1 MAENRQLIEIQEV
14 TKTYG
19 VVRALTKV
27 SFSID
32 RGEIHTILGENGA
45 GKSTLMKIISGEQA
59 PTSGQ
64 IVVDGAPM
72 KSYSPTVSQAAGIYM
87 VHQELAIFEN
97 MTVAENMF
105 PNFRQMRGGRIDKR
119 QLHQRTQEMLDLFGL
134 KTIHPAQPMA
144 SVTLGGQQMV
154 EILRCIAAKPR
165 AIILDEPTSGLNDSE
180 AEHLMA
186 ILRKLKG
193 EGVTILYI
201 SHRLKEIMEISDR
214 VSVLRDGQYI
224 NTFNNSPSLTEG
236 DLINSMVG
244 RDLSA
249 ALYTQKSGSTADNSA
264 VLLEAKALHKKNV
277 LRETSL
283 SLHKGEVVGVF
294 GLEGCGMSRLSRMLY
309 GLEKPDGG
317 HVLLKGQEIR
327 RPTPRAMVQNKVMY
341 LNNNRKIAGLLLHRP
356 VGENIPLSIQK
367 EVSGPLGVIN
377 RKKRDDIS
385 ESFVKSFSI
394 ALPSLKMNPV
404 KLSGGNQQKVML
416 SACLAPKPQVLIVNE
431 PTRGVDVGAKSE
443 IHNFL
448 LAQAAEGVGV
458 LIFSSEMPELMKL
471 CDRILVM
478 RNGAIVAD
486 IPTPDFSEQTIM
498 RYAAIGEMQ

>member
-1 MAENRQLIEIQEV
+1 MVQNSQLITINGV

-19 VVRALTKV
+19 VVKALTNV

-32 RGEIHTILGENGA
+32 KGEIHTILGENGA
-45 GKSTLMKIISGEQA
+45 GKSTLMKIISGEQS
-59 PTSGQ
+59 PTAGS
-64 IVVDGAPM
+64 IAVDGVPM
-72 KSYSPTVSQAAGIYM
+72 KAYSPIAAQAAGIYM

-105 PNFRQMRGGRIDKR
+105 PNFREMHGGRIDKKK
-119 QLHQRTQEMLDLFGL
+119 LHEKTREMLNLFGL
-134 KTIHPAQPMA
+134 KTISPSQQMA

-154 EILRCIAAKPR
+154 EILRCIAANPR

-180 AEHLMA
+180 ADQLMT
-186 ILRKLKG
+186 ILRRLKN
-193 EGVTILYI
+193 EGMTILYI
-201 SHRLKEIMEISDR
+201 SHRLKEIMAISDR

-224 NTFNNSPSLTEG
+224 NTFENSPDLTEG

-244 RDLSA
+244 RDLSS
-249 ALYTQKSGSTADNSA
+249 ALYTQKSGSTADCSQ
-264 VLLEAKALHKKNV
+264 VLLEAQGFYKKNV
-277 LRETSL
+277 LKETSL
-283 SLHKGEVVGVF
+283 KLHKGEVVGVF

-309 GLEKPDGG
+309 GIENVERGK
-317 HVLLKGQEIR
+317 LLLQGKALNRI
-327 RPTPRAMVQNKVMY
+327 TPRAMVQNKVMY

-356 VGENIPLSIQK
+356 INENIPLSIQK
-367 EVSGPLGVIN
+367 KISGSFGVIN
-377 RKKRDDIS
+377 AKRRDDIS
-385 ESFVKSFSI
+385 ESFVNSFSI
-394 ALPSLKMNPV
+394 ALPSLKTKPV
-404 KLSGGNQQKVML
+404 NLSGGNQQKVML
-416 SACLAPKPQVLIVNE
+416 SACLASEPQVLIANE

-448 LAQAAEGVGV
+448 LNQAAEGVGV

-486 IPTPDFSEQTIM
+486 LPTADFSEQTIM
-498 RYAAIGEMQ
+498 RYAAVGDNA